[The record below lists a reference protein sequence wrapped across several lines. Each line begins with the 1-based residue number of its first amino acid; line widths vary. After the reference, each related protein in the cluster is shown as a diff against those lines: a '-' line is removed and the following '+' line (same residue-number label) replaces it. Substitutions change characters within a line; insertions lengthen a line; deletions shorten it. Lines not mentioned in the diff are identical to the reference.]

1 MKGYLSNKQKEKI
14 KKNQQK
20 VARVEKKTDLYKR
33 LIETIVSISRFM
45 KKHLDHKYSR
55 IC

>member
-1 MKGYLSNKQKEKI
+1 MCVFERGNDDLKRKLLLSMRVYLSRSTEI

-33 LIETIVSISRFM
+33 LIETIV
-45 KKHLDHKYSR
+45 
-55 IC
+55 

>member
-1 MKGYLSNKQKEKI
+1 MNFFSFLVLKFK
-14 KKNQQK
+14 
-20 VARVEKKTDLYKR
+20 KKTDLYKR